1 MASRPSFTALALPL
15 GALALSGLV
24 AGCSLTGGGATA
36 KTTTAAGSTT
46 TTAPA
51 DSTTSTAQLESAAVY
66 FIRDGGLVAVPDAA
80 TATPAAALTALL
92 AGPPAGDSTAIPAAT
107 KLSTVTVTDGIAS
120 ATFSP
125 ELSPPSRLA
134 QAQIV
139 ETLGHLPG
147 VTGVSISVDGSGL
160 VALQDGAG
168 NVLSGNATPDA
179 YADLLPSAAIFVAA
193 PVRDSTV
200 SNPVTFSGT
209 ADVFEGSFVLE
220 VWSRGT
226 RVSQQPIA
234 ASSGTGT
241 RGTFS
246 EKLTLPTGDVKLVV
260 YEPSAADGSPLHE
273 TQLYVHV
280 TG

>member
-1 MASRPSFTALALPL
+1 VI
-15 GALALSGLV
+15 ALSGLL

-36 KTTTAAGSTT
+36 PTTTAAGSTT
-46 TTAPA
+46 TTTPTNGA
-51 DSTTSTAQLESAAVY
+51 TSTATLDNAAVY
-66 FIRDGGLVAVPDAA
+66 FVRGGGVIAVPDAA

-92 AGPPAGDSTAIPAAT
+92 AGPPAGDSTAIPADT
-107 KLSTVTVTDGIAS
+107 KLSTVTITDGIAN

-125 ELSPPSRLA
+125 ELSPPSRMA

-139 ETLGHLPG
+139 ETLAHLPG
-147 VTGVSISVDGSGL
+147 VTGVTISVDGSGL

-168 NVLSGNATPDA
+168 NVLSGAATLDA
-179 YADLLPSAAIFVAA
+179 YADLLPSAAIFVADPA
-193 PVRDSTV
+193 RDSTV

-220 VWSRGT
+220 VWSGGT
-226 RVSQQPIA
+226 RISQQPIA

-246 EKLTLPTGDVKLVV
+246 EQLTLPTGDVKLVV